1 MSRAVIVL
9 DACTLYPA
17 ALRDVLMR
25 LGVHGLVLARWT
37 EVIHDEWMAAVL
49 RDRPDLTRGR
59 LQRTRE
65 LMDQYAEGSLV
76 AGYEWRIPGLE
87 LPDENDRHVLA
98 AAIEAEAD
106 MILTWNLRDFPE
118 AVLASH
124 GLRVA
129 TPDELLAE
137 LMGTYQAEMIGIL
150 REARLSLK
158 HPPLDAAEYLE
169 ILRVQGLGRTCGVLG
184 RFLDKL

>member
-1 MSRAVIVL
+1 MP
-9 DACTLYPA
+9 D
-17 ALRDVLMR
+17 
-25 LGVHGLVLARWT
+25 GGLAR
-37 EVIHDEWMAAVL
+37 
-49 RDRPDLTRGR
+49 
-59 LQRTRE
+59 
-65 LMDQYAEGSLV
+65 
-76 AGYEWRIPGLE
+76 
-87 LPDENDRHVLA
+87 
-98 AAIEAEAD
+98 
-106 MILTWNLRDFPE
+106 
-118 AVLASH
+118 H

-137 LMGTYQAEMIGIL
+137 LMGAYQAEMIGIL